1 MIISRTPL
9 RVSFFGGGSDLPSY
23 YRRHGGAVLSAAI
36 DKSVYVTI
44 SRKFDDAV
52 RVSYSRTEEVAHA
65 SQVEHPLVREA
76 LALLGIEGGIEITS
90 VADIPASGTGLGSSS
105 SFTVGLLNAL
115 HAYNGR
121 TVSAETLAQESC
133 HIELV
138 RCGEPIGKQDQYA
151 AAHGGFNFLRFHPDE
166 SVEVKK
172 AICPAGTLEAL
183 QSHLLFFYTGVTRS
197 ASALLRRQSSNVGQP
212 GEKSDDTGALVRL
225 AETAFDRLC
234 AGDIAGFGP
243 LLDEAWQIK
252 RGLAEN
258 ISNPQIDAAYDAA
271 MKAGALGG
279 KVLGAGGGGFLMF
292 FAPPG
297 KHPAIRHALAHL
309 RETPFT
315 FAAEGSSIIFVH
327 T

>member
-36 DKSVYVTI
+36 DKSVYVTV

-65 SQVEHPLVREA
+65 SKVEHPLVREA
-76 LALLGIEGGIEITS
+76 LTLLGIEGGVEITS

-115 HAYNGR
+115 HAFRGR
-121 TVSAETLAQESC
+121 LVSASTLARESC
-133 HIELV
+133 HIEID

-151 AAHGGFNFLRFHPDE
+151 AAHGGLNFLRFHPDE
-166 SVEVKK
+166 SVEVRK
-172 AICPAGTLEAL
+172 AVCAPGTLAAL

-197 ASALLRRQSSNVGQP
+197 ASALLRNQSSNVAQAGA
-212 GEKSDDTGALVRL
+212 KSDGTGELVKL
-225 AETAFDRLC
+225 AETAFDNLC
-234 AGDIAGFGP
+234 AGNIADFGA

-252 RGLAEN
+252 RSLAEG
-258 ISNPQIDAAYDAA
+258 ISNAQIDDAYAAAL
-271 MKAGALGG
+271 KAGAQGG

-292 FAPPG
+292 FAAPE
-297 KHPAIRHALAHL
+297 KHAAIRKALAPL
-309 RETPFT
+309 RETPFA

-327 T
+327 E